1 MRQREKDY
9 RSVLSTKRQIYL
21 HFRHIKIASRE
32 KNEDRNRRW
41 ERERERERALDGPLI
56 AVARSLF
63 IFVHFGERDNALVTD
78 R

>member
-1 MRQREKDY
+1 MKTE
-9 RSVLSTKRQIYL
+9 I
-21 HFRHIKIASRE
+21 
-32 KNEDRNRRW
+32 EDG
-41 ERERERERALDGPLI
+41 RERERERALDGPLI